1 MSEKYLNRSEET
13 KKEYKVSEFLLKL
26 IPYYKKYK
34 LQVLLVIVSLGIFTF
49 SGRILPII
57 FGKAI
62 DDGLQAGNISK
73 LHYFAIIY
81 LIFEGLRSLFYFLE
95 FYLSQKLSN
104 RVLFDIRTQLVNHVQ
119 KLPIQYFDK
128 TPIGKI
134 LTRMTNDVNG
144 LGDFLTQGFTGILVN
159 IIEIATIFISLAY
172 LSFKLSL
179 VTVFFTPFII
189 IISVVLSKKIRFFS
203 RAAKGKMSNINTH
216 TSESLNGIK
225 IIKLYNH
232 KGNTFKKFST
242 LTDDYFNLNYSLI
255 KVFALLWPSLHLF
268 NLAITAS
275 TLAAGAFFFSSF
287 NLTIGTL
294 SAYVLLLR
302 SFFRPLRG
310 ILERYSQFQNS
321 LASADRLFELLSVE
335 QESQN
340 GLKKSEIFNGKIE
353 FKNLNFKYHK
363 DLPLVL
369 KNINLTI
376 ENKQSIAIVGRTGS
390 GKSTLVSLI
399 QKFYPVT
406 NDHLLINDTCINKF
420 QSHFLRSKINVLQQN
435 NFVFKGSLED
445 NVTLL
450 NPLISKDTAL
460 KALQTVQCQY
470 LIDRQNKSANPS
482 QFIEENG
489 ANLSMGEKQLIAF
502 ARIIAFNP
510 EILVLDEATA
520 NIDTNTEKLI
530 QTATEKIIKGRTS
543 IIIAHRLSTIIN
555 SDKILLLDNGEI
567 LEFGSHQE
575 LLAAKSHYYKLYNQ
589 QIKSSQVKTV
599 SANI

>member
-1 MSEKYLNRSEET
+1 MSSSQLNKSEEV
-13 KKEYKVSEFLLKL
+13 KKEYKVSEFLKKL
-26 IPYYKKYK
+26 IPYYTKYK
-34 LQVLLVIVSLGIFTF
+34 FQVILVLVSLSIYIF
-49 SGRILPII
+49 SSRILPII

-73 LHYFAIIY
+73 LHFLAIAY
-81 LIFEGLRSLFYFLE
+81 LLFELCRSLFYFLE

-128 TPIGKI
+128 TPVGKI

-159 IIEIATIFISLAY
+159 LIEIISIFVSLAI
-172 LSFKLSL
+172 LSPKLSL
-179 VTVFFTPFII
+179 VTLAYTPII
-189 IISVVLSKKIRFFS
+189 IFVAIALSQKIRIFS

-216 TSESLNGIK
+216 TAETLNGIK
-225 IIKLYNH
+225 IINLYNH
-232 KGNTFKKFST
+232 KTRTFSNFSK
-242 LTDDYFNLNYSLI
+242 LTDEYFNLNYSLI

-268 NLAITAS
+268 NLAITAT
-275 TLAAGAFFFSSF
+275 TLAAGAFFFTSF
-287 NLTIGTL
+287 NLTVGTL

-321 LASADRLFELLSVE
+321 LASADRLFELLAAK
-335 QESQN
+335 QEDQLGQKTN
-340 GLKKSEIFNGKIE
+340 DRFTGDIKFN
-353 FKNLNFKYHK
+353 NLNFRYEK

-369 KNINLTI
+369 KNINLDI
-376 ENKQSIAIVGRTGS
+376 KNKQSLAIVGRTGS

-399 QKFYPVT
+399 QKFYSVDNGSLLV
-406 NDHLLINDTCINKF
+406 NDLCINKYKA
-420 QSHFLRSKINVLQQN
+420 HALRSKINVLQQN
-435 NFVFKGSLED
+435 NFIFKGSLED

-450 NPLISKDTAL
+450 NPEISHETAIKAL
-460 KALQTVQCQY
+460 KTVQCDY
-470 LIDRQNKSANPS
+470 LLDRQKASVNPK
-482 QFIEENG
+482 QFVEENG
-489 ANLSMGEKQLIAF
+489 SNLSVGEKQLIAF

-530 QTATEKIIKGRTS
+530 QAATEKIINGRTS
-543 IIIAHRLSTIIN
+543 IIIAHRLSTIVN

-567 LEFGSHQE
+567 LEYGSHRE
-575 LLAAKSHYYKLYNQ
+575 LLSLEGHYHRLYNQ
-589 QIKSSQVKTV
+589 QIKNSLVD
-599 SANI
+599 NEL

>member
-1 MSEKYLNRSEET
+1 MSSNYLNKSEEVN
-13 KKEYKVSEFLLKL
+13 KEYKVIEFLKKL
-26 IPYYKKYK
+26 YPYYIKYK
-34 LQVLLVIVSLGIFTF
+34 FQVILVLVSLAIYTF

-62 DDGLQAGNISK
+62 DDGLQAGNLDK
-73 LHYFAIIY
+73 LHYFAIAY
-81 LIFEGLRSLFYFLE
+81 LLFEFSRSLFYFLE

-104 RVLFDIRTQLVNHVQ
+104 RVLFDIRTKLVNHVQ

-128 TPIGKI
+128 TPVGKI

-159 IIEIATIFISLAY
+159 LIEIITIFISLAI
-172 LSFKLSL
+172 LSPKLSL
-179 VTVFFTPFII
+179 VTVLYTPII
-189 IISVVLSKKIRFFS
+189 IVVSIALSKRIRTYS

-216 TSESLNGIK
+216 TAETLNGIK
-225 IIKLYNH
+225 IINLYNH
-232 KGNTFKKFST
+232 KSRTFSNFSN
-242 LTDDYFNLNYSLI
+242 LTDEYFNLNYSLI

-268 NLAITAS
+268 NLAITAT
-275 TLAAGAFFFSSF
+275 TLAVGAFFFSSF
-287 NLTIGTL
+287 NLTVGTL
-294 SAYVLLLR
+294 SAFVLLLR

-335 QESQN
+335 QETQV
-340 GLKKSEIFNGKIE
+340 GQKTKSSFTGDIKFN
-353 FKNLNFKYHK
+353 NLSFRYGQ

-369 KNINLTI
+369 KNINLDI
-376 ENKQSIAIVGRTGS
+376 KNKQSLAIVGRTGS

-399 QKFYPVT
+399 QKFYPVAD
-406 NDHLLINDTCINKF
+406 NSLLINDLCINKF
-420 QSHFLRSKINVLQQN
+420 QAHSLRSKINVLQQN
-435 NFVFKGSLED
+435 NFIFKGTLED

-450 NPLISKDTAL
+450 NPNISNETAIKAL
-460 KALQTVQCQY
+460 KTVQCDY
-470 LIDRQNKSANPS
+470 LLDRQNASDNPK

-489 ANLSMGEKQLIAF
+489 SNLSVGEKQLIAF

-530 QTATEKIIKGRTS
+530 QAATEKIISGRTS
-543 IIIAHRLSTIIN
+543 IIIAHRLSTIVN
-555 SDKILLLDNGEI
+555 SDKILLLDNGEV
-567 LEFGSHQE
+567 LEYGSHQE
-575 LLAAKSHYYKLYNQ
+575 LLALNGHYHKLYNQ
-589 QIKSSQVKTV
+589 QIKSSLIESQV
-599 SANI
+599 